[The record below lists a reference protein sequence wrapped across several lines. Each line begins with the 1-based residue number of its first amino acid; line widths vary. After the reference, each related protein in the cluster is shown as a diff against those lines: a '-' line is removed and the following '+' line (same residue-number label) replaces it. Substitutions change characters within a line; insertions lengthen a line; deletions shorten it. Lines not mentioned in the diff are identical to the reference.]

1 MRRRAEPSS
10 LSAMDLRVPESQDLA
25 DPNMEDVEA
34 EAPVTYPLICELQS
48 FDAADDAIAPFW

>member
-1 MRRRAEPSS
+1 
-10 LSAMDLRVPESQDLA
+10 MDFRVPESQDLA

-48 FDAADDAIAPFW
+48 FDADDDANAPFW